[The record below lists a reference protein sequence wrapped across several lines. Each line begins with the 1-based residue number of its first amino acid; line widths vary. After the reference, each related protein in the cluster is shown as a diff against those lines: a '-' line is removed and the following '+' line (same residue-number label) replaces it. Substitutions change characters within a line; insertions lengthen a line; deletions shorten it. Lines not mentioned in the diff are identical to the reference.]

1 VGGLAAALECALGRA
16 CVERDAE
23 YAHAEAAQQDYRDRL
38 RGFTSSSNHSINFS
52 WMLEES
58 QILLSQHKTDLKVC

>member
-1 VGGLAAALECALGRA
+1 VALECALGRA
-16 CVERDAE
+16 CVECDAE